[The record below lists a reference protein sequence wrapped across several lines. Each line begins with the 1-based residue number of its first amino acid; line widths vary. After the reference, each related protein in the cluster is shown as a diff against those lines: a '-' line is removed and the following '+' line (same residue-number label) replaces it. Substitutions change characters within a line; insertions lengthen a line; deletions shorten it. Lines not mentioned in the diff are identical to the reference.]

1 MKNALI
7 GGDCV
12 ILFDDGLVEDSA
24 KLLVYESDEIGN
36 VPDEVLRAKYGD
48 NAVQSLG
55 KVYSPN
61 SRWIGTIVSRACRG

>member
-36 VPDEVLRAKYGD
+36 VPDEVLRRKYGD
-48 NAVQSLG
+48 GAV
-55 KVYSPN
+55 
-61 SRWIGTIVSRACRG
+61 

>member
-48 NAVQSLG
+48 NAV
-55 KVYSPN
+55 
-61 SRWIGTIVSRACRG
+61 